1 MYESFYKLRELPFTL
16 TPDPAFLYYSPQ
28 HRFALTMLRYGLL
41 SRAGFSVLTGEVG
54 SGKTLLV
61 RQLLASLE
69 GDVTIGLISNTSRHL
84 GRLLQWVCL
93 AYGIEHAGQDDPTL
107 YQAFVDFLVRE
118 YAAGRQVVLIVD
130 EAQNLGIDMLE
141 QLRVLS
147 NVNADKNAVLQTILV
162 GQPELLETLKLPNL
176 RQFAQRVAVD
186 YHLGPMTRDD
196 VHGYVRHRLTVAG
209 GSPDLFAPLAIDFAH
224 AAAGGVPRLV
234 NQLCDTALVYA
245 FADQLTYVDGSL
257 MQQVIASRLGGGIFP
272 GQLPPEMP
280 LPVARAGSP

>member
-16 TPDPAFLYYSPQ
+16 TPDPAFLYCSPQ
-28 HRFALTMLRYGLL
+28 HKFALTMLRYGLV

-61 RQLLASLE
+61 RQLLASLD
-69 GDVTIGLISNTSRHL
+69 GDVTLGLISNTSRHL

-93 AYGIEHAGQDDPTL
+93 AYGIDHAGKDDPTL

-130 EAQNLGIDMLE
+130 EAQNLGLDMLE

-147 NVNADKNAVLQTILV
+147 NVNADKNTVLQTMLV

-176 RQFAQRVAVD
+176 RQFAQRISVD
-186 YHLGPMTRDD
+186 YHLGALTRDD
-196 VHGYVRHRLTVAG
+196 VHAYVRHRLAVAG
-209 GSPDLFAPLAIDFAH
+209 GSPDIFLPAAIDFAH
-224 AAAGGVPRLV
+224 AASGGVPRLV
-234 NQLCDTALVYA
+234 NQLCDTALVHG
-245 FADQLTYVDGSL
+245 FAEQIPQIDGTL
-257 MQQVIASRLGGGIFP
+257 MKQVIASRTSGGIFP
-272 GQLPPEMP
+272 SRNLSGTLLPAVNP
-280 LPVARAGSP
+280 A